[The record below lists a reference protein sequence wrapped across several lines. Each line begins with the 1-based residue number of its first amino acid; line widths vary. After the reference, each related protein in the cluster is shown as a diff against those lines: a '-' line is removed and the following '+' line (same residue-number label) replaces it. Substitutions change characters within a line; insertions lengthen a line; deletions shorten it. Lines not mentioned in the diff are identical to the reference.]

1 MERGAGIM
9 EYKLI
14 KSNYD
19 NIPLSPIERI
29 LTNRG
34 IKRENIQHYL
44 NTTDWDIPNPLLLS
58 NMAEGAKMLIECIS
72 NNEPLFL

>member
-1 MERGAGIM
+1 M

-14 KSNYD
+14 KSDYE

-44 NTTDWDIPNPLLLS
+44 NTTDLDIPNPLLL
-58 NMAEGAKMLIECIS
+58 NNRVEGAKMLIECIS